1 MEETLLKYL
10 KDIPGIDRE
19 AQAAARERLDSLIKP
34 PYSLGK
40 LEDIAAKLSG
50 ITGKIRNDFQKKCI
64 LVMCADNGVVD
75 EGIASA
81 PQGITFAM
89 TGNFIKGVTGV
100 AVLAKNSGADIKV
113 YDVGINTNAI
123 IPGVINRKIRKSTG
137 NIKLGPAM
145 SREDAVQTILTGADA
160 VREARR
166 EGYEL
171 IGAGEMGIGNTTTT
185 TAILSA
191 ITRTPAEGIT
201 GKGAGLN
208 SEAHAKKIA
217 VINAAV
223 KINAPNPEDP
233 VDLIA
238 KLGGFDI
245 AAMTGVFL
253 GAAYNRLP
261 VVVDGY
267 ISIASACLAVMMNPK
282 VKDYLFLSH
291 LSEEPGYLMYAKMLG
306 LEAPLNLNM
315 RLGEGSGC
323 PLMFDVILS
332 ACAIMNNMAT
342 FSEALAETGEEYLSK
357 LTDRA

>member
-1 MEETLLKYL
+1 MEEPLQKYV
-10 KDIPGIDRE
+10 DGIREIDRDAKAA
-19 AQAAARERLDSLIKP
+19 AQARLDSLIKP
-34 PYSLGK
+34 PGSLGK
-40 LEDIAAKLSG
+40 LEDIAAKLAG
-50 ITGKIRNDFQKKCI
+50 VTGKVKNDLKKKCI
-64 LVMCADNGVVD
+64 LVMCADNGVIA

-81 PQGITFAM
+81 PQEITFEM
-89 TGNFIKGVTGV
+89 MCNFIKGVTGV
-100 AVLAKNSGADIKV
+100 AVLAKNCGADIKV
-113 YDVGINTNAI
+113 FDVGVNTDEA
-123 IPGVINRKIRKSTG
+123 IPGVTIRKAGKSTG
-137 NIKLGPAM
+137 NIKSGPAM
-145 SREDAVQTILTGADA
+145 SRVEAVQTILAGIEAVNDA
-160 VREARR
+160 KR

-191 ITRTPAEGIT
+191 LTKIPAEEIT

-217 VINAAV
+217 VINSAI
-223 KINAPNPEDP
+223 KINSPDVKDP
-233 VDLIA
+233 VDLIS

-253 GAAYNRLP
+253 GSAYYRIP

-267 ISIASACLAVMMNPK
+267 ISIASAYLAVMMNPK

-291 LSEEPGYLMYAKMLG
+291 LSEEPGYLMYAKLLG

-323 PLMFDVILS
+323 PLMFDVIQS
-332 ACAIMNNMAT
+332 ACAVMSNMAT
-342 FSEALAETGEEYLSK
+342 FDEALAKTGEEYLSK
-357 LTDRA
+357 L